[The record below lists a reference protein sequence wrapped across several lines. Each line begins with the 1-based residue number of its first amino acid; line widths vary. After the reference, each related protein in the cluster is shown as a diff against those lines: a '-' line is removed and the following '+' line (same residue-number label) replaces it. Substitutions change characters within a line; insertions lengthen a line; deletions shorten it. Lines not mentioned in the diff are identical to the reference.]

1 MTMFKL
7 APMLASGC
15 TGILKPPEY
24 APLSTIRVVELWSEI
39 EGVKPGVLNCLPG
52 LGTEAGEALTLHP
65 GVRKIGFTGSTAT
78 GIRIQ

>member
-24 APLSTIRVVELWSEI
+24 APLSTIRVVELWNEI
-39 EGVKPGVLNCLPG
+39 EGVRPGVLSCLPG
-52 LGTEAGEALTLHP
+52 LGTETGEALTLHP
-65 GVRKIGFTGSTAT
+65 GIRKIGFTGSTAT
-78 GIRIQ
+78 GIRI